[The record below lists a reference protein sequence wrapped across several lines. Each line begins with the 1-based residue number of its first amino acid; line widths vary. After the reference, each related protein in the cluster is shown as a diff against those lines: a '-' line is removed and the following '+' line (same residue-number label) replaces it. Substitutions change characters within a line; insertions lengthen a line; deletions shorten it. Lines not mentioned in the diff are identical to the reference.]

1 LSNFS
6 NFFVAIKGNRTI
18 LILDSIFSLKNPRTH
33 LDWLYLYADIMHG
46 VLAEHAQEQTGGR
59 QSGQQKRQQK
69 QPTARTL

>member
-1 LSNFS
+1 MSLLETVEL
-6 NFFVAIKGNRTI
+6 VAKKGNCTT
-18 LILDSIFSLKNPRTH
+18 LLSDSIFSLRN

-46 VLAEHAQEQTGGR
+46 VLADHAHEQTGGR